1 MYRCWH
7 IHLSDLVPK
16 WLLAT
21 DLGTNP
27 LKFQIDAKV
36 HWTPRVAG
44 FGPFGPKYGPNIRIA
59 YEWTNWDHTL
69 AARGPGRKGVGGR

>member
-1 MYRCWH
+1 M
-7 IHLSDLVPK
+7 V
-16 WLLAT
+16 AT
-21 DLGTNP
+21 KLGTNR

-36 HWTPRVAG
+36 LGQARVAG
-44 FGPFGPKYGPNIRIA
+44 FGPNRPKYGPNIRIA

>member
-27 LKFQIDAKV
+27 LKFQIDAK
-36 HWTPRVAG
+36 TDRRLRVAG
-44 FGPFGPKYGPNIRIA
+44 FGPFGLKYGPNIRIES
-59 YEWTNWDHTL
+59 EWTNWDQGL
-69 AARGPGRKGVGGR
+69 PARGPGRRGVGGR